1 MILFSKNIESEPQ
14 KKMLSLYQKAR
25 ESNQK
30 NIEAASL
37 STISSENTPHC
48 RFINIK
54 YVNENEF
61 IFFSNYNS
69 PKACDIN
76 YNPRAAL
83 TFFWNLSNIQIR
95 IEGEI
100 SKLDNKRSD
109 IHWLTRSVEKNAL
122 AFSSDQSNEIAS
134 FKKVKENYRSALK
147 KDNLTKRPKYWGGF
161 VVIPNYYE
169 FWEGSD
175 LRLNKR
181 KVFFKEKKIWKTK
194 FIQP

>member
-76 YNPRAAL
+76 YNPRVAL
-83 TFFWNLSNIQIR
+83 TFFWRDTKKISNKIFLSKSCKILNIILSNR
-95 IEGEI
+95 
-100 SKLDNKRSD
+100 
-109 IHWLTRSVEKNAL
+109 
-122 AFSSDQSNEIAS
+122 
-134 FKKVKENYRSALK
+134 KK
-147 KDNLTKRPKYWGGF
+147 
-161 VVIPNYYE
+161 
-169 FWEGSD
+169 
-175 LRLNKR
+175 
-181 KVFFKEKKIWKTK
+181 
-194 FIQP
+194 

>member
-1 MILFSKNIESEPQ
+1 MILFNKNIKSEPQ
-14 KKMLSLYQKAR
+14 KELIKLYHIATKK
-25 ESNQK
+25 NQR

-37 STISSENTPHC
+37 STISSDNKPHC

-69 PKACDIN
+69 SKARDIN
-76 YNPRAAL
+76 LNKNIAL
-83 TFFWNLSNIQIR
+83 TFFWNLANIQIR

-100 SKLDNKRSD
+100 KKLDEKRSD

-122 AFSSDQSNEIAS
+122 AFSSDQSKEIAS
-134 FKKVKENYRSALK
+134 FKEVKRNYNNVLK
-147 KDNLTKRPKYWGGF
+147 NEDLTKRPKYWGGY
-161 VVIPNYYE
+161 VVVPHYFE

-175 LRLNKR
+175 FRLNKR
-181 KVFFKEKKIWKTK
+181 KVFFNENEVWNKKL
-194 FIQP
+194 IQP